1 MSVSVDT
8 YPPNGFPYSA
18 VFDARARTAV
28 GNWLMSDPSPRAPL
42 PVDVPLP
49 AQTAVTLHDNAKLLD
64 RDFIAGGSP
73 WRLLRLPG
81 GSMTVARR
89 WRDGARVRAGEQR
102 LARTL
107 VQQGVVRPLFQ
118 GPLEVEDIDVIIPV
132 HDDIASLRVL
142 LAQLRGLHVTVV
154 DDASRDPTL
163 VSEITSQFD
172 VTLIR
177 LEENLGPGGAR
188 NAGALATSRALLWFL
203 DDDIE
208 IDDAREVLRRL
219 SVQFQDPLIAA
230 CAPRIRGARGATIR
244 DRFEERFSP
253 LDLGPHAG
261 LVMPGAQV
269 TYVPSAC
276 LMVRRSAFGDGF
288 DEILRLGE
296 DVDLVW
302 RLHDRGWLVRYL
314 AEVVVTHRART
325 TWRSWFAQRV
335 DYGASAGALAAR
347 HGERVA
353 PVRSDVWTL
362 AAWGSVL
369 ARRPVIA
376 ARIVGVVR
384 NRVRTRVAPHSDTP
398 DVLANEIITRA
409 MLAAAGPFARSLVR
423 TFGPGLLLLALV
435 PRLRHRA
442 LLVFALGTAWRFRH
456 QRPRLVDIPLA
467 LADDAAYC
475 VGVAK
480 GAIEQ
485 RSFAALTPR
494 VNTSSVRVRDV
505 LGLKT
510 RPAS

>member
-1 MSVSVDT
+1 
-8 YPPNGFPYSA
+8 
-18 VFDARARTAV
+18 
-28 GNWLMSDPSPRAPL
+28 MSDPSPLAPL
-42 PVDVPLP
+42 PVDVPLRV
-49 AQTAVTLHDNAKLLD
+49 QTAVTLHDNAKLLD

-81 GSMTVARR
+81 ASMTVARR
-89 WRDGARVRAGEQR
+89 WRDGAHVRAGEQR

-118 GPLEVEDIDVIIPV
+118 GPLALEDIDVIIPV
-132 HDDIASLRVL
+132 HDDIAPLRAL
-142 LAQLRGLHVTVV
+142 LAQLRGLHVTIV
-154 DDASRDPTL
+154 DDASSDPTL
-163 VSEITSQFD
+163 LSEIARQFD
-172 VTLIR
+172 ATLIR
-177 LEENLGPGGAR
+177 LEKNLGPGGAR

-203 DDDIE
+203 DDDVE
-208 IDDAREVLRRL
+208 IDDAPEVLRRL
-219 SVQFQDPLIAA
+219 SVQFQDPMIAA
-230 CAPRIRGARGATIR
+230 CAPRIRGAHGATIR

-276 LMVRRSAFGDGF
+276 LVVRRTAFGEGF
-288 DEILRLGE
+288 DETLRLGE

-302 RLHDRGWLVRYL
+302 RLHERGWLVRYL

-325 TWRSWFAQRV
+325 TWRTWFAQRV
-335 DYGASAGALAAR
+335 GYGASAGALATR
-347 HGERVA
+347 HGERIA

-362 AAWGSVL
+362 AAWGALL
-369 ARRPVIA
+369 ARRPLIA

-384 NRVRTRVAPHSDTP
+384 NRVKLRVAAHSDAP
-398 DVLANEIITRA
+398 DVLANEVVTRG
-409 MLAAAGPFARSLVR
+409 MLASAGPLARALVR

-435 PRLRHRA
+435 PRFRRQTLG
-442 LLVFALGTAWRFRH
+442 VFALGTAWRFRH
-456 QRPRLVDIPLA
+456 QRPHLGDVPLA
-467 LADDAAYC
+467 LLDDAAYC

-494 VNTSSVRVRDV
+494 VIRSSVRVRDV
-505 LGLKT
+505 LGLKSYPT
-510 RPAS
+510 N